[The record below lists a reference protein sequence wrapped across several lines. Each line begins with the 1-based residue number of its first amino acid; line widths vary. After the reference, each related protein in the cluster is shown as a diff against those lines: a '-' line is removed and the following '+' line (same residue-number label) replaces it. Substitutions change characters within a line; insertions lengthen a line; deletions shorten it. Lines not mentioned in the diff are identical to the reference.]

1 TRVQLVVDGPTGVGE
16 DQAKACH
23 ACEMSIAGIK
33 EPGIFG
39 VMEPGGVAWIGLERA
54 SRMAV
59 FPSFFN
65 G

>member
-1 TRVQLVVDGPTGVGE
+1 
-16 DQAKACH
+16 
-23 ACEMSIAGIK
+23 MSIAGVK